1 VFSAIDNEGLMDLF
15 LVHLPERRLE
25 RLTHDGFSED
35 EPDYHPREDRIL
47 FVSDRSAGE
56 ARDRT
61 HIYSMD
67 LSTREITPVEGGPFA
82 DSNPEWM
89 PDGKSFLFTSDREG
103 TPNIYLNRGDVIVR
117 QTNVITGVT
126 SPALVPDGD
135 AFVATVYQ
143 SAEFHLYRFPIRDA
157 GSKLSK
163 PSPPDSTVI
172 PWSRIASNQ
181 EDFVTK
187 PYETKFSVD
196 FVGAGIA
203 YDPQAG
209 DVGNGGQL
217 VMTDVLGNHQVSF
230 IFGTT
235 TEDFSDFWK
244 EFNAAVG
251 YVNLSHRLHYS
262 LSAFHLNNYG
272 FAPVLTQRERR
283 VGGALGVSY
292 PLNKFQRVQASL
304 VGRYIELGDALSF
317 VRGEANNS
325 ITASGFLSYVQD
337 NTLWTIGGPLL
348 GWRYYVTAGHTVDL
362 RGRGFDN
369 TLFQL
374 DVRKYIKLSSRVVFA
389 ARYLTR
395 NMWGG
400 DEEVFY
406 LGGPW
411 SLRGYNYREFFG
423 RRIQLVNTELR
434 FPLLDGLNII
444 LPFGPI
450 EFPMF
455 RGALFFDAGKAAG
468 NDFSLFDTEWLGSL
482 GTGVEMNLGYA
493 PVIRV
498 NFTWQTDFDTIDPD
512 TGFELFPDHTHSSPP
527 RPAPRRPLPAPR
539 RCSTS
544 PQTGVTCAPRS
555 TICRRTRKSPATP
568 RSRAIS

>member
-1 VFSAIDNEGLMDLF
+1 
-15 LVHLPERRLE
+15 
-25 RLTHDGFSED
+25 
-35 EPDYHPREDRIL
+35 
-47 FVSDRSAGE
+47 
-56 ARDRT
+56 
-61 HIYSMD
+61 
-67 LSTREITPVEGGPFA
+67 
-82 DSNPEWM
+82 
-89 PDGKSFLFTSDREG
+89 
-103 TPNIYLNRGDVIVR
+103 
-117 QTNVITGVT
+117 
-126 SPALVPDGD
+126 
-135 AFVATVYQ
+135 
-143 SAEFHLYRFPIRDA
+143 
-157 GSKLSK
+157 
-163 PSPPDSTVI
+163 
-172 PWSRIASNQ
+172 
-181 EDFVTK
+181 
-187 PYETKFSVD
+187 
-196 FVGAGIA
+196 
-203 YDPQAG
+203 
-209 DVGNGGQL
+209 
-217 VMTDVLGNHQVSF
+217 
-230 IFGTT
+230 
-235 TEDFSDFWK
+235 
-244 EFNAAVG
+244 
-251 YVNLSHRLHYS
+251 
-262 LSAFHLNNYG
+262 
-272 FAPVLTQRERR
+272 
-283 VGGALGVSY
+283 
-292 PLNKFQRVQASL
+292 VQASL

-512 TGFELFPDHTHSSPP
+512 TGFELFI
-527 RPAPRRPLPAPR
+527 
-539 RCSTS
+539 
-544 PQTGVTCAPRS
+544 GYNY
-555 TICRRTRKSPATP
+555 
-568 RSRAIS
+568 